1 MRTMYE
7 RDQADEGPA
16 SAMWAQDMACEN
28 IEEFGNWLAWADDAR
43 EPSAYFAS
51 ISTTELA
58 KVLINA
64 EASDAQIVAAARELR
79 QRYLDDRAEY
89 VARIEAEAQ

>member
-16 SAMWAQDMACEN
+16 ARMWAEDEACED
-28 IEEFGNWLAWADDAR
+28 IEAFGNWLAWSDDSR
-43 EPSAYFAS
+43 EPSAYFTS

-64 EASDAQIVAAARELR
+64 EATGRQIIEAARELR
-79 QRYLDDRAEY
+79 QRYLADNAQMVAKIEERAS
-89 VARIEAEAQ
+89 